1 MTDKVEE
8 ILELL
13 GPSAR
18 LPIEHYLET
27 IAESDRLPGSA
38 IAICVIRI
46 EEAAPALRT
55 LLARAVLDESL
66 TESEELLLFRGLHI
80 LGGARDTRT
89 FKPLMRLL
97 HRSQEE
103 LDELLGYAITE
114 TLSRIVACVFDG
126 DHDALLDAIADRHID
141 EFVRD
146 ALFGAATFLAWNG
159 QIDRVHLQRF
169 LIDFYQKRLAYD
181 EDYSWL
187 GWQEAIALLG
197 LRALRPLVEQAFQE
211 GRISPQMLRL
221 EDFDATLEEAETA
234 PDSPSRFKHAGLG
247 YIEDVLETLERF
259 DRNDSATVDDDIAD
273 DMDDDLLD
281 DNWLPPIAPITN
293 PLRAVGRNDPCPCGS
308 GKKFKKCCLAI

>member
-1 MTDKVEE
+1 MTDQVEK

-38 IAICVIRI
+38 IGTCVIRI
-46 EEAAPALRT
+46 GEAAPALRA
-55 LLARAVLDESL
+55 LLARAVLGETL
-66 TESEELLLFRGLHI
+66 TDSEDMLLFRGLHI

-114 TLSRIVACVFDG
+114 TLSRIVAGVFDG
-126 DHDALLDAIADRHID
+126 DHDALLGAIADRHID

-159 QIDRVHLQRF
+159 QIDRVHLERF
-169 LIDFYQKRLAYD
+169 LVDFYQKRLAYD
-181 EDYSWL
+181 EDYSWV

-197 LRALRPLVEQAFQE
+197 LRTLRPLVEQAFQE

-221 EDFDATLEEAETA
+221 EHFDVTLEEAETA
-234 PDSPSRFKHAGLG
+234 PDNPSRFKNARLG
-247 YIEDVLETLERF
+247 FIEDVVEALEWFGRS
-259 DRNDSATVDDDIAD
+259 DSATVDDDIAD
-273 DMDDDLLD
+273 DMDDDLLED
-281 DNWLPPIAPITN
+281 DWLLPIAPITN